1 MLPLSVKMYRPKV
14 DPNTLPLRLP
24 RLESLPTSKDVSEA
38 LQHAQKS
45 VGRRVEIIWARPG
58 ADSSLT
64 LTCTY
69 SALGGEPV
77 WELTE
82 NRQREIKEIWT
93 YPCGDIGLILNLV
106 TAECTGDALPLGD
119 SSQLGSGID
128 KGTSNSS
135 GVFSSTLLRMQS
147 ISTQRAP
154 VANASRN
161 SKVATMEGSLTD
173 MQVPN
178 LLQSISMGG
187 MTGCLFV
194 DNGEAA
200 AELYFQDGTLTHGKA
215 LDIEGDQ
222 AILELVTWESG
233 KFYFYRD
240 ETSPQRTIV
249 KRIDALLME
258 GIALLDQTKAI
269 AYAGVR
275 VDSYIDKA
283 EDNLSEKDFEQRVST
298 GAPVDMGIQKNFYIQ
313 LDGCATLSDI
323 LHKTPMAKKDW
334 VPVVFNLVSSKL
346 IKASNKPAKTDKTA
360 GLHATPIDTVAIE
373 RVNKMLARP
382 DTSILSYPSFH
393 YFLQQEFDRFQQYRI
408 PYSVIIFEMWA
419 WHNNELKALSPTAL
433 QEAVT
438 RINGAKRSLDLFAHF
453 EALSYAILLPHTE
466 TPAAAVLAHRIL
478 EILRA
483 RTLGPEASLGQLAL
497 AFGVAGI
504 PEDCQDIGIML
515 AAAKASK
522 VVAQKNNYP
531 IVMFKDITPPA

>member
-1 MLPLSVKMYRPKV
+1 MYRPKV

-45 VGRRVEIIWARPG
+45 VGRRIEVIWGRP
-58 ADSSLT
+58 ASDSTLT
-64 LTCTY
+64 LTCTF

-82 NRQREIKEIWT
+82 NSQQEIKEIWT

-119 SSQLGSGID
+119 SNQMVSNSA
-128 KGTSNSS
+128 KGNINSS
-135 GVFSSTLLRMQS
+135 GIFTSTLLKMQS

-154 VANASRN
+154 VLNASRN
-161 SKVATMEGSLTD
+161 SKVATMEGSLVD

-178 LLQSISMGG
+178 LLQSINMGG

-194 DNGEAA
+194 DNGQSG
-200 AELYFQDGTLTHGKA
+200 AEVFFYEGAITHATTLG
-215 LDIEGDQ
+215 LEGDL
-222 AILELVTWESG
+222 AILELVTWEKG

-240 ETSPQRTIV
+240 ETNPLRTVV

-258 GIALLDQTKAI
+258 GITILDQTKTLDA
-269 AYAGVR
+269 AG
-275 VDSYIDKA
+275 IKA
-283 EDNLSEKDFEQRVST
+283 ESFINKAEGSLTEKEFEERVAT
-298 GAPVDMGIQKNFYIQ
+298 GAPVDMTRQKNFYIQ
-313 LDGCATLSDI
+313 LDGCLTLADI
-323 LHKTPMAKKDW
+323 LRKTPMAKKDW
-334 VPVVFNLVSSKL
+334 VPILFNLVNGKL
-346 IKASNKPAKTDKTA
+346 ITASAKPAKTDKTA
-360 GLHATPIDTVAIE
+360 GLHATPIDHVAIE
-373 RVNKMLARP
+373 RVNKMLSRP
-382 DTSILSYPSFH
+382 DTGILSYPSFH
-393 YFLQQEFDRFQQYRI
+393 YFLDQEFQRFQQYRI
-408 PYSVIIFEMWA
+408 PYSIIIFEMWA
-419 WHNNELKALSPTAL
+419 WHNNELKALSPAAL
-433 QEAVT
+433 QEAVS

-483 RTLGPEASLGQLAL
+483 RSLGPEANLSQLAL

-504 PEDCQDIGIML
+504 PEDCQEMGLLL
-515 AAAKASK
+515 AAAKAAK

-531 IVMFKDITPPA
+531 IVMFKDMTPSA

>member
-1 MLPLSVKMYRPKV
+1 MYRPKV

-24 RLESLPTSKDVSEA
+24 RLESLPTSKDVSDA
-38 LQHAQKS
+38 LQHAQNS
-45 VGRRVEIIWARPG
+45 AGRRVEVIWGRPG
-58 ADSSLT
+58 SDSSLT
-64 LTCTY
+64 LTCTV
-69 SALGGEPV
+69 SALGGEPI

-82 NRQREIKEIWT
+82 NSQQEIKEIWT

-106 TAECTGDALPLGD
+106 TAECTGDTLPLGD
-119 SSQLGSGID
+119 ANQLVGNMARGNI
-128 KGTSNSS
+128 NSS
-135 GVFSSTLLRMQS
+135 GVFSSTLLKMQS

-154 VANASRN
+154 VANASRH
-161 SKVATMEGSLTD
+161 SKVATMEGSLAD

-178 LLQSISMGG
+178 LLQSINMGG

-194 DNGEAA
+194 DDGNSA
-200 AELYFQDGTLTHGKA
+200 AEVFFYEGALTHAKA
-215 LDIEGDQ
+215 PDAEGDL
-222 AILELVTWESG
+222 AVLELVTWEKG

-240 ETSPQRTIV
+240 ETNPLRTV
-249 KRIDALLME
+249 TKRIDALLME
-258 GIALLDQTKAI
+258 GVTILDQTKTI
-269 AYAGVR
+269 AAAGIKPE
-275 VDSYIDKA
+275 SYIDKA
-283 EDNLSEKDFEQRVST
+283 DANLSEKDFEQRVST
-298 GAPVDMGIQKNFYIQ
+298 GAPVDMGRQKHFYIQ
-313 LDGCATLSDI
+313 LDGCTTLQD
-323 LHKTPMAKKDW
+323 LLRKAPMAKKDW
-334 VPVVFNLVSSKL
+334 VPILFNLVNGKLITISSKPT
-346 IKASNKPAKTDKTA
+346 KADKTA
-360 GLHATPIDTVAIE
+360 GLHAVQIDHVAIE
-373 RVNKMLARP
+373 RVNKMLSRP

-393 YFLQQEFDRFQQYRI
+393 YFLEQEFQRFQQYRI
-408 PYSVIIFEMWA
+408 PFSIIIFEMWA

-483 RTLGPEASLGQLAL
+483 RQLGPEANLSQLAL

-504 PEDCQDIGIML
+504 PEDCQDLSILL

-531 IVMFKDITPPA
+531 IVMFRDMTPNA

>member
-1 MLPLSVKMYRPKV
+1 MYRPKV

-24 RLESLPTSKDVSEA
+24 RLESLPTSKDVTEA

-45 VGRRVEIIWARPG
+45 VGRRVEVIWGRPG
-58 ADSSLT
+58 TDNSLT
-64 LTCTY
+64 LTCTC
-69 SALGGEPV
+69 SALGGEPI

-82 NRQREIKEIWT
+82 NSQKEIKELWT
-93 YPCGDIGLILNLV
+93 YPCGDVGLILNLV

-119 SSQLGSGID
+119 SSQLGTGLE
-128 KGTSNSS
+128 KGNNNSS

-178 LLQSISMGG
+178 LLQSINMGG

-194 DNGEAA
+194 DNGETA
-200 AELYFQDGTLTHGKA
+200 AELFFQDGALVHGKA
-215 LDIEGDQ
+215 PGLEGDQ
-222 AILELVTWESG
+222 AILELVTWEKG

-240 ETSPQRTIV
+240 ETSPQRTV
-249 KRIDALLME
+249 AKRIDALLME
-258 GIALLDQTKAI
+258 GIALLDQTKTITA
-269 AYAGVR
+269 AGIKQE
-275 VDSYIDKA
+275 SYINKA
-283 EDNLSEKDFEQRVST
+283 EGNLSEKDFEQRVSA
-298 GAPVDMGIQKNFYIQ
+298 GAPVEMGAQKNFYIQ
-313 LDGCATLSDI
+313 LDGCSTLADI
-323 LHKTPMAKKDW
+323 LRKTPMAKKDW
-334 VPVVFNLVSSKL
+334 VPIIFNLVSCKL
-346 IKASNKPAKTDKTA
+346 ITASTKPAKTDKTA
-360 GLHATPIDTVAIE
+360 GLQATPVDTVAIE

-393 YFLQQEFDRFQQYRI
+393 YFLKQEFDRFQQYRI

-478 EILRA
+478 EILRS
-483 RTLGPEASLGQLAL
+483 RSLGPEASQSQLAL

-504 PEDCQDIGIML
+504 PEDCQDIGLML
-515 AAAKASK
+515 AAAKAAK

-531 IVMFKDITPPA
+531 IVMFKDMTPPA

>member
-1 MLPLSVKMYRPKV
+1 MYRPKV

-24 RLESLPTSKDVSEA
+24 RLESLPTSKDVTDA

-45 VGRRVEIIWARPG
+45 VGRRVEVIWGRPG
-58 ADSSLT
+58 SDSSLT
-64 LTCTY
+64 LTCTC

-82 NRQREIKEIWT
+82 NSQREIKEIWT
-93 YPCGDIGLILNLV
+93 YPCGDVGLILNLV

-119 SSQLGSGID
+119 SSQLASGTE
-128 KGTSNSS
+128 KGNINSS

-178 LLQSISMGG
+178 LLQSINMGG

-194 DNGEAA
+194 DNGQSA
-200 AELYFQDGTLTHGKA
+200 AEIFFYEGTLTHAKA
-215 LDIEGDQ
+215 PEVEGDL
-222 AILELVTWESG
+222 AILELVTWEKG

-240 ETSPQRTIV
+240 ETSPLKTVV

-258 GIALLDQTKAI
+258 GVTLLDQTKTI
-269 AYAGVR
+269 AAAGVKEE
-275 VDSYIDKA
+275 VYIDKA
-283 EDNLSEKDFEQRVST
+283 EGTISEKDFEERVAT
-298 GAPVDMGIQKNFYIQ
+298 GAPVDMARQKNFYIQ
-313 LDGCATLSDI
+313 LDGCSTLADI
-323 LHKTPMAKKDW
+323 LRKTPMPKKDW
-334 VPVVFNLVSSKL
+334 VPILFNLVNGKL
-346 IKASNKPAKTDKTA
+346 IRVSNKPAKTDKTA
-360 GLHATPIDTVAIE
+360 GLHPTPVDLVAIE

-382 DTSILSYPSFH
+382 DTGILSYPSFH
-393 YFLQQEFDRFQQYRI
+393 YFLQQEFERFQQYRI

-419 WHNNELKALSPTAL
+419 WHNNELKALSPAAL

-483 RTLGPEASLGQLAL
+483 RSLGPEANLSQLAL

-531 IVMFKDITPPA
+531 IVMFKDMNPSA